1 MKIALIVLFLA
12 MSLFGW
18 YKPSEVPNGFT
29 VTATGLFV
37 LAVIFQI
44 IFQIKKPKKQFPG
57 EMLSK
62 GAKVILSARDAVYPE
77 LEFGDSGAV
86 FSVREPGTP
95 AFEFFNNSHLT
106 VLRDDGR
113 IKVSTT
119 VHDFKGRLVAE
130 LVDNEW
136 QVNKK
141 ASFDR
146 NFTNDSLEVED
157 SNGDIILQVR
167 FIEGRVQ
174 LQGKLYGPNGEGVA
188 ICRGVSAN
196 GNPNGIIETT
206 GKKHTRLMS
215 QIVPL
220 FRYPSESYLGER
232 LAS

>member
-1 MKIALIVLFLA
+1 

-18 YKPSEVPNGFT
+18 FKPSVVPNEFT

-44 IFQIKKPKKQFPG
+44 IFLKNQKKRSPG
-57 EMLSK
+57 ELLSK
-62 GAKVILSARDAVYPE
+62 EAKVILSARHAVYPE
-77 LEFGDSGAV
+77 LEFGDSDAV

-95 AFEFFNNSHLT
+95 AFEFFKNSHLT
-106 VLRDDGR
+106 VLTDKGR
-113 IKVSTT
+113 VKVSTT
-119 VHDFKGRLVAE
+119 VYDFKGRLVAE

-146 NFTNDSLEVED
+146 NFTDDSLEVRD

-174 LQGKLYGPNGEGVA
+174 LQGKLYGPNGKGVA
-188 ICRGVSAN
+188 IYRGVRAN
-196 GNPNGIIETT
+196 GSPSGILETT
-206 GKKHTRLMS
+206 GTKHPRLMA
-215 QIVPL
+215 QIVPM
-220 FRYPSESYLGER
+220 FRYPSESHLGER

>member
-1 MKIALIVLFLA
+1 VKIALIVLFLA

-18 YKPSEVPNGFT
+18 YKPLAVPDWFP

-44 IFQIKKPKKQFPG
+44 IFLIKKPKKRFPG
-57 EMLSK
+57 EMLSRD
-62 GAKVILSARDAVYPE
+62 AKVILSAKDAVYPE

-95 AFEFFNNSHLT
+95 AFEFFKNSHLT
-106 VLRDDGR
+106 VMEDDGR

-119 VHDFKGRLVAE
+119 VYDCKGRLVAE

-136 QVNKK
+136 QINKK
-141 ASFDR
+141 TSFDR
-146 NFTNDSLEVED
+146 NFTDEALEVED

-167 FIEGRVQ
+167 LVEGCVQ

-206 GKKHTRLMS
+206 GKKHNRLMS
-215 QIVPL
+215 QIVPM
-220 FRYPSESYLGER
+220 FRYPSESHLGER
-232 LAS
+232 LTS